1 MCKIILSIQKWK
13 KEYGEKTLVL
23 MQVGSFF
30 EVYGLRENDGSISGS
45 NISDFSQ
52 LCDMLIAKKS
62 QKVDGKQVLMAGFG
76 VSQIEKYI
84 KKLQEAGY
92 TIAIYTQDMQAKN
105 TTRSLEEIISPG
117 TYFSSDTRS
126 YLIMLCVSGYID
138 QRLQIFPISYEHW
151 YCKY

>member
-1 MCKIILSIQKWK
+1 MPVVQDYIKYTKKWK

-62 QKVDGKQVLMAGFG
+62 QKIDGKQVLMAGFG

-117 TYFSSDTRS
+117 TYFSSDTRELS
-126 YLIMLCVSGYID
+126 NNVMRVWL
-138 QRLQIFPISYEHW
+138 
-151 YCKY
+151 